1 MLTIKVK
8 QSLTFIMAVVLI
20 SSTAYT
26 QANKLLKDYL
36 NIPGPVV
43 FENKSF
49 DLSWSSHPAAN
60 FYKQEYLPKNESA
73 DQYKTMILVDVVT
86 GDAVIKNVVA
96 AKVNELKQL
105 KAGNPMVNYEAINNP
120 ATGEY
125 MIDFV
130 LTANAADGKSISIVE
145 RNVYRYKAFTN
156 KLGQKGILL
165 FGVSTRA
172 YGADVAAF
180 FTSLKA
186 SRKDLVKKVSAV
198 QMPDI
203 TIK

>member
-1 MLTIKVK
+1 MSTIKAK
-8 QSLTFIMAVVLI
+8 RSLTFIMAVVLI

-43 FENKSF
+43 FENKPF
-49 DLSWSSHPAAN
+49 DLSWSGHAAAN

-73 DQYKTMILVDVVT
+73 NQYKTMILVDVVT
-86 GDAVIKNVVA
+86 GEAVIKNVVA
-96 AKVNELKQL
+96 AKVTELKQL

>member
-1 MLTIKVK
+1 MSIINAKR
-8 QSLTFIMAVVLI
+8 SLAVIIAIMLI
-20 SSTAYT
+20 SNTAYT
-26 QANKLLKDYL
+26 QARKDYL
-36 NIPGPVV
+36 NMPGPVV
-43 FENKSF
+43 FENRSF

-73 DQYKTMILVDVVT
+73 NQYKTMILVDVVT

-172 YGADVAAF
+172 YGADVTAF